1 MSDNALMVLKPD
13 FILVKELLGIRGCVS
28 AACSDLGERVQIRS
42 KDQRSLFNFNC
53 EIYPVSAFFLVI
65 FLINFLCARS
75 LECVLY
81 YSILIYLSIYL
92 FITIKDGFGNALYV

>member
-28 AACSDLGERVQIRS
+28 ATCSDLGERVQIRS

-65 FLINFLCARS
+65 FLINFLCAQS

-81 YSILIYLSIYL
+81 YSILI
-92 FITIKDGFGNALYV
+92 